1 MPGFK
6 EIYAHHAPEY
16 DRLVA
21 REDYNGNILPAL
33 QPIRPL
39 DGLDVVE
46 FGAGTGR
53 LTRLLAPHV
62 RTIHAFDGSPHML
75 SVART
80 TLPESLRPN
89 WQLAVADNQLLP
101 VAARSADLA
110 IAGWSFGHATDWHA
124 EAWRDEIDGAVQEM
138 RRVLRSDGTAV
149 ILETMGTG
157 RETPQPP
164 TPELTAFYRWLED
177 EQGFATT
184 TIRTDYRFASQA
196 EAEELT
202 GFFFGSPMVVSLLP
216 DGRVV
221 LPECTGIWWLQR

>member
-1 MPGFK
+1 MPSFK
-6 EIYAHHAPEY
+6 EIYAHHAPDY

-21 REDYNGNILPAL
+21 REDYNGHILPAL
-33 QPIRPL
+33 RAIRPL
-39 DGLDVVE
+39 EGLNVVE

-53 LTRLLAPHV
+53 LTCLLAPIV
-62 RTIHAFDGSPHML
+62 CTIRAFDASPHML
-75 SVART
+75 SVAYAKLAHST
-80 TLPESLRPN
+80 RPN
-89 WQLAVADNQLLP
+89 WQLAVADNQMLP
-101 VAARSADLA
+101 VAHRSADLA
-110 IAGWSFGHATDWHA
+110 IAGWSFGHATDWHVG
-124 EAWRDEIDGAVQEM
+124 AWRDEVGGAIQEM
-138 RRVLRSDGTAV
+138 RRVLRSGGTAI

-164 TPELTAFYRWLED
+164 TPELAAFYRWLED
-177 EQGFATT
+177 EQGFANT

-216 DGRVV
+216 DGQVV